1 MKIPLKDVLLY
12 MGVKREPDPDTL
24 RLARKAAEKAEK
36 IITPRQSVRIFD
48 VTRTKEG
55 YCAGGVTFTG
65 KCAEKLF
72 ENCSRAALMTVT
84 AGHALDAEIN
94 RLSVSDMKNAFAL
107 DAAGVAA
114 VECVADEAEETV
126 RLNTAI
132 GEKLTMRFSPGYGDM
147 PLSLSRAIASA
158 TDAQRRTG
166 VTVTEGDMLVPSK
179 SVTAVIGIV
188 DAGKSN
194 TYARK

>member
-1 MKIPLKDVLLY
+1 MNIRELFNKKKCVFSFEMFPPKKESADMGAMLDTVNGLKKLS
-12 MGVKREPDPDTL
+12 PDY
-24 RLARKAAEKAEK
+24 
-36 IITPRQSVRIFD
+36 ISITY
-48 VTRTKEG
+48 G
-55 YCAGGVTFTG
+55 
-65 KCAEKLF
+65 
-72 ENCSRAALMTVT
+72 
-84 AGHALDAEIN
+84 
-94 RLSVSDMKNAFAL
+94 
-107 DAAGVAA
+107 AGVAA
-114 VECVADEAEETV
+114 VECVADEAEKTV

>member
-12 MGVKREPDPDTL
+12 MGVKGEADPDTL
-24 RLARKAAEKAEK
+24 RLALKAADKAEK
-36 IITPRQSVRIFD
+36 IIAPKQSVRIFD
-48 VTRTKEG
+48 VTKTEEG
-55 YCAGGVTFTG
+55 FCAGGVLFTG

-84 AGHALDAEIN
+84 AGHDLDKEIS
-94 RLSVSDMKNAFAL
+94 RLSVSDMADAFAL

-114 VECVADEAEETV
+114 VESVADEAEETV